1 MMLTRA
7 NEAILLVY
15 YDDSLLLI
23 TVKNICRK
31 SPLLDQLRT
40 NDILRRLCEL
50 RTGVFPLPYCDMA
63 GGGAALGFW
72 SQNVI
77 ETLLAFK
84 TDLHV
89 LSE

>member
-1 MMLTRA
+1 MIFLEDFA
-7 NEAILLVY
+7 NKERGC
-15 YDDSLLLI
+15 SLSP
-23 TVKNICRK
+23 TVTW
-31 SPLLDQLRT
+31 L
-40 NDILRRLCEL
+40 
-50 RTGVFPLPYCDMA
+50 
-63 GGGAALGFW
+63 GGAALGFW